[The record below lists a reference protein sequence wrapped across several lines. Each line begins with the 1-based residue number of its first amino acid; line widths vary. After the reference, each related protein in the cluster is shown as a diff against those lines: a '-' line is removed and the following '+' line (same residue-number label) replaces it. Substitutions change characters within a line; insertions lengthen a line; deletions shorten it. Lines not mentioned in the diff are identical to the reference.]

1 MGLVQKL
8 ICRKA
13 LICLFVIIFSLDIS
27 SANANIE
34 TNIDARRFLSSYCI
48 TLVNEIEKSYQKQLD
63 AIESTKM
70 IEFSKVSKYIYGV
83 SDLYD
88 NLDCSIYI
96 DR

>member
-1 MGLVQKL
+1 MRLSQDFFFRITL
-8 ICRKA
+8 IYFFVVLFSISISGAKA
-13 LICLFVIIFSLDIS
+13 D
-27 SANANIE
+27 IE
-34 TNIDARRFLSSYCI
+34 TNNDARKFLSKYCI

-63 AIESTKM
+63 AIENNKM

-96 DR
+96 DK

>member
-63 AIESTKM
+63 AIENNKM
-70 IEFSKVSKYIYGV
+70 IEFSKVSKYIYECQTCMIT
-83 SDLYD
+83 S
-88 NLDCSIYI
+88 SAPYI
-96 DR
+96 

>member
-13 LICLFVIIFSLDIS
+13 LICLFVIIFSLNIS

-63 AIESTKM
+63 AIEA
-70 IEFSKVSKYIYGV
+70 FSVTVKPDIKPDSLVE
-83 SDLYD
+83 L
-88 NLDCSIYI
+88 L
-96 DR
+96 